1 MKLTP
6 FKFNGVTYY
15 LLLNGAALFDIYDQF
30 GDKGSVLDHIKGNSR
45 SAFEAICWYLE
56 ELATQGE
63 LLRRH
68 MGNDR
73 QTVPSVDL
81 FMTLLSPLDVSRAR
95 AALYSAIASGFGREA
110 EQPREVD
117 KGLLELEKKRAAT
130 YPQPVLERRLPVPG
144 SVSKGGPAAPCG
156 AGAGYGGGGD
166 QPA

>member
-1 MKLTP
+1 MRPISFALD
-6 FKFNGVTYY
+6 GQEYQ

-56 ELATQGE
+56 ELATQGV

-68 MGNDR
+68 MGHDR

-95 AALYSAIASGFGREA
+95 AALYSAIASGFGREV

-117 KGLLELEKKRAAT
+117 KGLLELEKKT
-130 YPQPVLERRLPVPG
+130 
-144 SVSKGGPAAPCG
+144 GGGLPAAST
-156 AGAGYGGGGD
+156 
-166 QPA
+166 

>member
-81 FMTLLSPLDVSRAR
+81 FTTLLSPLDVSRAR

-117 KGLLELEKKRAAT
+117 KGLLELEKKT
-130 YPQPVLERRLPVPG
+130 
-144 SVSKGGPAAPCG
+144 GGGLPAAST
-156 AGAGYGGGGD
+156 
-166 QPA
+166 